1 VACRWRARAAWD
13 GGAAPWHPARPGT
26 LPCLLVGAG
35 PNPTPCSDKNLQVR
49 TWLGGE
55 ATERI
60 EEWRTVVYEAAG
72 VVKAISVFKARRR
85 CAGALQQQALRGW
98 AWSPVT
104 CEHMVARTWC
114 GSAPGTALFAVGSC
128 PFVMWHRAA
137 LVLQSRVGSE
147 DHVEAL
153 RRQLR
158 LDYRVGS
165 GVLNPRSA
173 ATPAHTA

>member
-1 VACRWRARAAWD
+1 
-13 GGAAPWHPARPGT
+13 
-26 LPCLLVGAG
+26 
-35 PNPTPCSDKNLQVR
+35 
-49 TWLGGE
+49 
-55 ATERI
+55 
-60 EEWRTVVYEAAG
+60 VVYEAAG
-72 VVKAISVFKARRR
+72 VVKAISVSKARRR